1 MSREAVPVR
10 RNTHLP
16 VSGTFTETPAGRA
29 LDQAIEDDVPGLAAE
44 LAYRAAL
51 AMLPFLLMLAALPS
65 VVGSVFHVDD
75 ITQRLTDEADSLLS
89 QNSADMMRTLIE
101 EVGRSQGGTAFVF
114 GLLGTIWAGSM
125 TTSALRKALNR
136 VYKFDDQTPFLIRKL
151 TEFGL
156 TIVSGL
162 AFFIAIMSLVLGPSI
177 LGGQSA
183 LANLVSLLLALAI
196 VLAAVSLLYWLAPAG
211 EHHFRWVTRGA
222 LLFGGG
228 WLAFSLG
235 FSVYLSRFGMINHV
249 YGSLGAMI
257 VLLIWLYG
265 SNFFL
270 LLGAELNVAL
280 AQDRDPEVPQRRVS
294 ENA

>member
-1 MSREAVPVR
+1 MSRDAVHVR

-16 VSGTFTETPAGRA
+16 VLGTFSQTAAGRA
-29 LDQAIEDDVPGLAAE
+29 IDQAIEDDVSGLAAE

-51 AMLPFLLMLAALPS
+51 AVLPFLLMLAALPG
-65 VVGSVFHVDD
+65 VAGSVFHVDD
-75 ITQRLTDEADSLLS
+75 IPQRLTDEADSLLS
-89 QNSADMMRTLIE
+89 QNSSDMMRTLIE
-101 EVGRSQGGTAFVF
+101 EVGRSQGGTALVF
-114 GLLGTIWAGSM
+114 GLLGTIWAGTM

-136 VYKFDDQTPFLIRKL
+136 IYKFDDQTPLLVRKL
-151 TEFGL
+151 TELGL

-162 AFFIAIMSLVLGPSI
+162 AFFVAIMSLVLGPQL
-177 LGGQSA
+177 LGDVNA
-183 LANLVSLLLALAI
+183 LTNLVSLLFALMV
-196 VLAAVSLLYWLAPAG
+196 VLATVSLLYWLAPSD
-211 EHHFRWVTRGA
+211 EHRYKWVTPGA

-228 WLAFSLG
+228 WLVFSLG

-270 LLGAELNVAL
+270 LLGAELNGVL
-280 AQDRDPEVPQRRVS
+280 AQEKDPDVAQRRD
-294 ENA
+294 